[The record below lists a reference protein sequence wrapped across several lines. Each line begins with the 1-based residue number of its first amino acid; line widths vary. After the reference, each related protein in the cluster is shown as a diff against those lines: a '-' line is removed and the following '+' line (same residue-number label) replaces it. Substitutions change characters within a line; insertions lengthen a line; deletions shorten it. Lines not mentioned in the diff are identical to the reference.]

1 MLHKLTDSI
10 HTAFSSSLYTRA
22 NYLYDAYN
30 IIRQNVVYLN
40 YLDVGCGYGVNSSVF
55 GRFFSNTICL
65 DFDAENLEECR
76 NYNNPKINK
85 NIFLI
90 RGDAHSLPFKNKS
103 FDLVTAFSLIE
114 HISNKEVMLSEM
126 LRVLKSD
133 GELLLQFPN
142 KYFFIDLHTGIPF
155 FSLFPHFLRILI
167 LKKKGYKGEIG
178 IPNLR
183 KIKSELKDIKYPVK
197 IVKIKIN
204 YPIEMI
210 PQKFRLL
217 YRVLKGMRVLYL
229 VPMGIMV
236 CFRKIDNK
244 DR

>member
-1 MLHKLTDSI
+1 MDSI

-22 NYLYDAYN
+22 NYLYDTYN
-30 IIRQNVVYLN
+30 SIKENTTLIN
-40 YLDVGCGYGVNSSVF
+40 YLDVGCGYGINSSIF
-55 GRFFSNTICL
+55 GRFFSNTFCL
-65 DFDAENLEECR
+65 DINTKNLEECKKH
-76 NYNNPKINK
+76 NNLKATK
-85 NIFLI
+85 NISFI
-90 RGDAHSLPFKNKS
+90 RGDAQSLPFDDEI

-114 HISNKEVMLSEM
+114 HVPNKELMISEM
-126 LRVLKSD
+126 LRVLKPN